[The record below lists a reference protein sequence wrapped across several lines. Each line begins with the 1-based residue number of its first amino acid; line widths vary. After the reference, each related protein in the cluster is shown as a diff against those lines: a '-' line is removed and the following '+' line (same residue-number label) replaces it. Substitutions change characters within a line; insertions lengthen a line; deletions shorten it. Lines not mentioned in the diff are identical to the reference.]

1 MNNLRRSLH
10 PCPLL
15 ITAGVPALLWA
26 LALYCYGGLFSRYI
40 ADDYCTAAVLKRT
53 GFIASQQ
60 YWYETWSGRFSFA
73 VIVNVLEFAGPKL
86 VPYLPAATC
95 CVWFA
100 VSFWAVR
107 QYGVASRWRSPSGG
121 AFLMTAVLLYS
132 TLRAAP
138 NLGQS
143 FYWQT
148 GIVTYTLPIILL
160 TAYLFVAMRFVAM
173 HPMGNSRALQLAIA
187 GALTFVAG
195 GLSETTLAVQT
206 AALTMAVAGCW
217 FSAAEPVKR
226 DVCAAVLAGF
236 FGSVLSFVLVATAP
250 GNVFRRSTLVAPP
263 PPGWGTAA
271 ILSVRHLGSFLH
283 EFPHQHPAACAVL
296 PCVGA
301 LFAVEMRRGDTLPSS
316 PPRLIQTAVI
326 WLVITLGVVV
336 LVFSA
341 IFPSIWGQGEVPPG
355 RALFLTTWILS
366 IWLVAAGAALGG
378 SVLPILRPHTH
389 PFVRT
394 CVSLGVVAM
403 LVVWTVSAD
412 RDVRSSVT
420 RWRQYAEQWDRQD
433 LQMRAAEQ
441 QGSRSFFLNDKN
453 VSNSGPVQGLR
464 ELGCNP
470 YFWVNQ
476 CVASYYGFDSVV
488 TVTPEEERAVV
499 SSSPAGR

>member
-1 MNNLRRSLH
+1 LNNLRGSLRS
-10 PCPLL
+10 CPLL

-40 ADDYCTAAVLKRT
+40 ADDYCTAAALKRT
-53 GFIASQQ
+53 GFIASQRF
-60 YWYETWSGRFSFA
+60 WYETWSGRFSFTA
-73 VIVNVLEFAGPKL
+73 IVSVLEFAGPKL

-95 CVWFA
+95 CIWLA

-121 AFLMTAVLLYS
+121 AFLMAAVLLFS

-160 TAYLFVAMRFVAM
+160 TAYLSVAVRFVAM
-173 HPMGNSRALQLAIA
+173 HPMGNSRLLQLAVA

-217 FSAAEPVKR
+217 FFVAEPVKR

-236 FGSVLSFVLVATAP
+236 CGSVLSFVLVATAP
-250 GNVFRRSTLVAPP
+250 GNLVRRSSLVTP
-263 PPGWGTAA
+263 PPGWRTAA
-271 ILSVRHLGSFLH
+271 ILSVRYLGRFLY

-301 LFAVEMRRGDTLPSS
+301 LFAVEMRCDDTLPSS
-316 PPRLIQTAVI
+316 PLRLIRTPAI
-326 WLVITLGVVV
+326 WLVITSGVVV

-366 IWLVAAGAALGG
+366 IWLVAAGAAFGG
-378 SVLPILRPHTH
+378 SLLPILRPHTH

-403 LVVWTVSAD
+403 LVMWTVSVD
-412 RDVRSSVT
+412 RDVRSSVA
-420 RWRQYAEQWDRQD
+420 RWRQHAEQWDRQD
-433 LQMRAAEQ
+433 FQMRVAQQ
-441 QGSRSFFLNDKN
+441 QGRRSVSLNGKN
-453 VSNSGPVQGLR
+453 LSNSGPVQGLH
-464 ELGCNP
+464 EPGNDP
-470 YFWVNQ
+470 DFWVNR
-476 CVASYYGFDSVV
+476 CVADYYGIDRMVAVSS
-488 TVTPEEERAVV
+488 EEEPAVV
-499 SSSPAGR
+499 SSSSAGR